1 MGSALSPHKLLLTEC
16 GPSKMWVII
25 QELAKV
31 GSADEATSLLHA
43 VQGSGYAK
51 HYQRHFGDTRRSRG
65 RSLTVLAGKTTL
77 SHQQQGA
84 DRVSKGQVK
93 STDDHT

>member
-1 MGSALSPHKLLLTEC
+1 MRLPVCYTPCRDLDTLN
-16 GPSKMWVII
+16 II
-25 QELAKV
+25 NDTLVTLAV
-31 GSADEATSLLHA
+31 A
-43 VQGSGYAK
+43 
-51 HYQRHFGDTRRSRG
+51 RG

-93 STDDHT
+93 STSDDHT